1 MDREKIS
8 QSIRW
13 PFIIW
18 LVGIVNPFFM
28 IPQLWKIWTT
38 GQIAGISLTTL
49 LILICVQGGFAVHG
63 FFLRDRP

>member
-1 MDREKIS
+1 
-8 QSIRW
+8 
-13 PFIIW
+13 
-18 LVGIVNPFFM
+18 M